1 MGRLILIRLAS
12 LVGVLLALT
21 FVVFVIQ
28 AYLPTDPVAAT
39 LGAGASHAQI
49 VAKRDQLG
57 YNKPIYV
64 QYWRYID
71 RLAHGDLGVS
81 LRTHNPV
88 TTDLMHFA
96 PASIELAICAL
107 VLVFVLAFTMGLW
120 SAAGSRGSGVAR
132 VGMVALGSAPPFFTA
147 ILLILVFYSWLGVLP
162 ASGRTTSGTGSGFIL
177 FTDLFTG
184 NLSGLGDAVQHL
196 ILPAIVV
203 AIGPAVAIGR
213 VLRGGLL
220 VAMSQDH
227 AKTAKAKGMRKFA
240 VLLHHGVRNAMNA
253 TLSMAGLQVGLLLT
267 GVVVVETVFAWPG
280 LGLYTSDSL
289 QSADFPA
296 VMGVT
301 LVLGF
306 VYVIVNALVDIGQL
320 LADPRLRTRR

>member
-1 MGRLILIRLAS
+1 MQRKLFSLFLSLLVAAALSAAAQTSGTGSSSAGTSPTGSTATSGTSSTGTMGTS
-12 LVGVLLALT
+12 T
-21 FVVFVIQ
+21 TTNTTTSTT
-28 AYLPTDPVAAT
+28 PTDN
-39 LGAGASHAQI
+39 S
-49 VAKRDQLG
+49 
-57 YNKPIYV
+57 
-64 QYWRYID
+64 
-71 RLAHGDLGVS
+71 
-81 LRTHNPV
+81 NP
-88 TTDLMHFA
+88 
-96 PASIELAICAL
+96 
-107 VLVFVLAFTMGLW
+107 
-120 SAAGSRGSGVAR
+120 GSS
-132 VGMVALGSAPPFFTA
+132 S
-147 ILLILVFYSWLGVLP
+147 
-162 ASGRTTSGTGSGFIL
+162 TSGTGSGFIL
-177 FTDLFTG
+177 VTDLLTG
-184 NLSGLGDAVQHL
+184 NLSGFGDAAQHL

-227 AKTAKAKGMRKFA
+227 AKTAKAKGMRRFA
-240 VLLHHGVRNAMNA
+240 VLLHHGVRNAMTA

-280 LGLYTSDSL
+280 LGLYTSNSL
-289 QSADFPA
+289 QSSDFPA